1 MAHRLEEPQ
10 MLTRRSI
17 LAATALAATLGA
29 VRPGEAF
36 TFQPYDADAV
46 SKAIKSGKPVVV
58 HVYASWCLQCHA
70 QRNIL
75 SGLEGDK
82 TYDRIGFFRV
92 DYDGQKDVVAALA
105 CPRSTLI
112 AYKGGK
118 EVARMSW
125 GVNSDDVVKVLQ
137 AAL

>member
-1 MAHRLEEPQ
+1 
-10 MLTRRSI
+10 MLTRRTI
-17 LAATALAATLGA
+17 LFASVASFAAIAPAQ
-29 VRPGEAF
+29 AF
-36 TFQPYDADAV
+36 TFQPYNADAV
-46 SKAIKSGKPVVV
+46 NAAIKSGKPVIV

-70 QRNIL
+70 QRSIL
-75 SGLEGDK
+75 TGLEADK
-82 TYDRIGFFRV
+82 KYDGVSFFRV

-112 AYKGGK
+112 AYRGGK

-125 GVNSDDVVKVLQ
+125 GVMQDDVVKVLQ